1 LIGLW
6 LSRHQKII
14 TYTCNNG
21 KLKICRGVNSPPMV
35 VRLLNRQKQNSIE
48 KLIRGPWAKQL
59 FSVFKELFIAL
70 EVLIFGVD

>member
-1 LIGLW
+1 
-6 LSRHQKII
+6 
-14 TYTCNNG
+14 
-21 KLKICRGVNSPPMV
+21 MV